1 MKPRAK
7 LVDLERECRETSEMT
22 PSGPYARLLGPEGP
36 LARVIEGFESRREQ
50 QLMADWVGETL
61 ASRGMLAIEAGTGTG
76 KTYAYLVPALMSG
89 RQVIIST
96 GTRTLQ
102 DQLFHR
108 DLPTVSKALGRPVR
122 VALLKGRANYL
133 CRHRLNLVDVM
144 GGLPGMEPP
153 SGRMIARIR
162 KWSRTTASG
171 DLAEIRSL
179 RDTDP
184 ARGAVT
190 STRENCLG
198 TECPEYSRCHVV
210 AARREAQAADI
221 VVVNHHLLLADL
233 AMKDEG
239 FGELLPG
246 TEAVVLDEAHQV
258 PEIAAQFFGLSVAS
272 RQFLALGRDTLAEL
286 TRAGLAL
293 GAARDRLAALEDAMA
308 RAQEAL
314 AGRGERLEWQQLPHE
329 FDSALH
335 GAREALER
343 IAADLADAD
352 PEDPGLRQCRRRADK
367 LTTTLQAILD
377 AEPDSGLRWVETGS
391 RGFVLSFTPFEVATR
406 LGALMRAQGG
416 AWIFTSATLAVGE
429 DFSHFLGRIGAS
441 DAASVRIDSPFDFER
456 QVLLYLPTGMPDPA
470 SPDFTGRVLD
480 EALPLIEAAGGRSF
494 LLFTSHR
501 ALREAAR
508 ALEALPAFRR
518 AYPLLVQGE
527 APRETLLARFRE
539 LGNAVLLGTAS
550 FWEGVDVRG
559 HALALVVIDK
569 LPFAAPD
576 DPLLKARLEGIRRR
590 GGNPFH
596 EFQLPQAVLAL
607 KQGFGRLIRDRD
619 DFGVVA
625 ICDPRIRSRG
635 YGALFLSSLPP
646 ARVTTDP
653 GEAARFLRRRLLE
666 AGLPFPEAR
675 QA

>member
-1 MKPRAK
+1 
-7 LVDLERECRETSEMT
+7 MT
-22 PSGPYARLLGPEGP
+22 AAGSYSRLLGPDGP
-36 LARVIEGFESRREQ
+36 LARVIEGFESRHEQ

-76 KTYAYLVPALMSG
+76 KTYAYLVPALLSG

-133 CRHRLNLVDVM
+133 CRHRLNLSDAM
-144 GGLPGMEPP
+144 PALPGMEPP
-153 SGRMIARIR
+153 ERKMIARIR
-162 KWSRTTASG
+162 KWSRSTTSG
-171 DLAEIRSL
+171 DLAEVKSL
-179 RDTDP
+179 RDSDP
-184 ARGAVT
+184 AWSAVT

-198 TECPEYSRCHVV
+198 AECPEYSRCHVV
-210 AARREAQAADI
+210 LARREAQAADI

-233 AMKDEG
+233 ALKDEG

-258 PEIAAQFFGLSVAS
+258 PEIAAQFFGLSLAG
-272 RQFLALGRDTLAEL
+272 RQCTAFARDTLAEL
-286 TRAGLAL
+286 TRAGLAQS
-293 GAARDRLAALEDAMA
+293 AARERLSALEEAIG
-308 RAQEAL
+308 RAQA
-314 AGRGERLEWQQLPHE
+314 AISGRGERIEWDALPEEFCTTLEAAGECL
-329 FDSALH
+329 A
-335 GAREALER
+335 R
-343 IAADLADAD
+343 IAEDLAEIDS
-352 PEDPGLRQCRRRADK
+352 EDPGLRQCRRRAVK
-367 LTTTLQAILD
+367 LGETLRKLLD
-377 AEPDSGLRWVETGS
+377 AGPDSGLRWLETGN
-391 RGFVLSFTPFEVATR
+391 RGFTLAFTPFEVATR
-406 LGALMRAQGG
+406 LGELMRAQGG
-416 AWIFTSATLAVGE
+416 AWIFTSATLAVGD

-441 DAASVRIDSPFDFER
+441 GAASVRIDSPFDFER
-456 QVLLYLPTGMPDPA
+456 QVLLHLPAGMPDPA
-470 SPDFTGRVLD
+470 SPGYTGRVLD
-480 EALPLIEAAGGRSF
+480 EALPLVEAAGGRSF

-508 ALEALPAFRR
+508 RLEALPMFRNG
-518 AYPLLVQGE
+518 YPLLIQGE
-527 APRETLLARFRE
+527 APREALLARFRE

-569 LPFAAPD
+569 LPFAAPE

-607 KQGFGRLIRDRD
+607 KQGFGRLIRDRE
-619 DFGVVA
+619 DFGVVM
-625 ICDPRIRSRG
+625 ICDPRLRSRG
-635 YGALFLSSLPP
+635 YGPKFLASLPP
-646 ARVTTDP
+646 ARIAAD
-653 GEAARFLRRRLLE
+653 GAEAAAFLRRRLAE
-666 AGLPFPEAR
+666 AGLQVPEAR